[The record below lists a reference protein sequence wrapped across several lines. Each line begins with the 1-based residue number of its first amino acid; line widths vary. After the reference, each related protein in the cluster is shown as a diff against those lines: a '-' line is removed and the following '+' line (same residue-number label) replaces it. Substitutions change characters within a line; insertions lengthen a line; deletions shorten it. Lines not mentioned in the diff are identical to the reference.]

1 MLAHYMNDNEYTN
14 EVISGDIHTANQKAA
29 GLETRNQA
37 KTFIYAFLYGAGA
50 AKIGKIVGG
59 SSKEGQ
65 KLINNFLRNT
75 PKLERLRER
84 VSEAFTKRGV
94 LLGLDGRKLLVRS
107 EHSALNTLLQGAGAI
122 AMKKALVLLQKDLT
136 NRKIPFKLVANVHD
150 EWQVE
155 VSEQFADEVG
165 QSGVRAI
172 QNAGLEFKMNCPLT
186 GEYKIGDTWKE
197 TH

>member
-1 MLAHYMNDNEYTN
+1 
-14 EVISGDIHTANQKAA
+14 
-29 GLETRNQA
+29 
-37 KTFIYAFLYGAGA
+37 
-50 AKIGKIVGG
+50 
-59 SSKEGQ
+59 
-65 KLINNFLRNT
+65 
-75 PKLERLRER
+75 
-84 VSEAFTKRGV
+84 
-94 LLGLDGRKLLVRS
+94 
-107 EHSALNTLLQGAGAI
+107 
-122 AMKKALVLLQKDLT
+122 MKKALVLLHKDLT

>member
-1 MLAHYMNDNEYTN
+1 
-14 EVISGDIHTANQKAA
+14 
-29 GLETRNQA
+29 
-37 KTFIYAFLYGAGA
+37 
-50 AKIGKIVGG
+50 
-59 SSKEGQ
+59 
-65 KLINNFLRNT
+65 
-75 PKLERLRER
+75 
-84 VSEAFTKRGV
+84 
-94 LLGLDGRKLLVRS
+94 
-107 EHSALNTLLQGAGAI
+107 
-122 AMKKALVLLQKDLT
+122 LT